1 MSLCLVGIR
10 IILLFIYLADLVI
23 GWSLFVAAMTNDEPL
38 RSELIAR
45 VSDRSSNTSIPA
57 SVFSV
62 YYDSA
67 NGTSLQGV
75 AR

>member
-10 IILLFIYLADLVI
+10 TILQIFLADLVI
-23 GWSLFVAAMTNDEPL
+23 GWSLFVAAMTDDERL
-38 RSELIAR
+38 RPELITR
-45 VSDRSSNTSIPA
+45 VSDRSSDTTIPA

-67 NGTSLQGV
+67 NGRSLQGV